1 VTQPVVL
8 IILDGWGLAPA
19 GPGNAVD
26 MADTPVFDALWH
38 DNAHGR
44 LVASGRAVGLPEGQ
58 MGNSEVG
65 HLAIGAGRVV
75 AQDLVRISEAAD
87 DDFQQVPALVAAC
100 ERARAGSG
108 TLHLVG
114 LVSDGGVHSH
124 VDHLRGLVRLA
135 TAQGVPHVAVHAL
148 TDGRDVS
155 PQQARTLLPQLA
167 VEWADGPARIVDVC
181 GRIYALDRDQRWERV
196 ERAWRLFVEGVGAQA
211 PDVATAIEAAHAAGV
226 TDEFVEPVVIGDG
239 SGRIAAGDEVVFFN
253 FRPDRAREL
262 CQALADPAFDDFDR
276 GAHGV
281 AGLTAMTAYWDGQPG
296 AIAFPEDRPGHVLAD
311 ALEEAGV
318 AQLHV
323 AETEKYPHV
332 TYFFNGGREGEHTG
346 EARVLIPSPRD
357 VVTYDERPE
366 MSAAGVAAAAI
377 EGIRSGDYGFVII
390 NFANPD
396 MVGHTGSIPAVV
408 RAVEE
413 VDRRLGDV
421 ITAVRDVEGIALIT
435 ADHGNAE
442 QMLEA
447 TGEPHTA
454 HTTNP
459 VPLILIGSERSL
471 QEHGRL
477 ADLAPTIL
485 TLLDVPIPPEMS
497 GDVLVS

>member
-1 VTQPVVL
+1 MTPPVVL
-8 IILDGWGLAPA
+8 LILDGWGLAPA
-19 GPGNAVD
+19 GPGNAVEL
-26 MADTPVFDALWH
+26 ADTPVFDALWT
-38 DNAHGR
+38 DNPHGE
-44 LVASGRAVGLPEGQ
+44 LIASGRDVGLPVGQ

-75 AQDLVRISEAAD
+75 AQDLVRIGDAAD
-87 DDFQQVPALVAAC
+87 HRFADTPELVAAC
-100 ERARAGSG
+100 ERARSGSG
-108 TLHLVG
+108 TLHIVG

-124 VDHLRGLVRLA
+124 VDHLRGLVHLA
-135 TAQGVPHVAVHAL
+135 SAQGVPHVAVHAF

-155 PQQARTLLPQLA
+155 PEQARALLPALA
-167 VEWADGPARIVDVC
+167 DEWEGGPARIVDLC
-181 GRIYALDRDQRWERV
+181 GRIHAMDRDSRWERV
-196 ERAWRLFVEGVGAQA
+196 ERAWRLLVEGSGARA
-211 PDVATAIEAAHAAGV
+211 DDVRSAIEASHAAGI

-239 SGRIAAGDEVVFFN
+239 SGRIAAGDEVIFLN

-262 CQALADPAFDDFDR
+262 CQALADPTFDHFDR

-281 AGLTAMTAYWDGQPG
+281 VSLTAMTAYWDGQPG
-296 AIAFPEDRPGHVLAD
+296 AIAFPEDRPGNVLAD
-311 ALEEAGV
+311 ALERAAI

-332 TYFFNGGREGEHTG
+332 TYFFNGGREAEHTG

-357 VVTYDERPE
+357 VETYDQKPE
-366 MSAAGVAAAAI
+366 MSAAGVAEAAI
-377 EGIRSGDYGFVII
+377 DGIRSGNYGFVIV

-396 MVGHTGSIPAVV
+396 MVGHTGDIPAVV

-421 ITAVRDVEGIALIT
+421 ITAVRDVDGVALIT

-442 QMLEA
+442 QMIDA
-447 TGEPHTA
+447 DGEPHTA

-459 VPLILIGSERSL
+459 VPLILVGTERAL
-471 QEHGRL
+471 RPYGRL
-477 ADLAPTIL
+477 ADVAPTVL
-485 TLLDVPIPPEMS
+485 ELLDVTAPAEMS
-497 GDVLVS
+497 GASLLA

>member
-1 VTQPVVL
+1 MTQPVVL
-8 IILDGWGLAPA
+8 LILDGWGLAPP

-26 MADTPVFDALWH
+26 LADTPVFDALWAT
-38 DNAHGR
+38 NSHGK
-44 LVASGRAVGLPEGQ
+44 LIASGRDVGLPAGQ

-75 AQDLVRISEAAD
+75 AQDLVRISDAAD
-87 DDFQQVPALVAAC
+87 ADFAATTALIDAC
-100 ERARAGSG
+100 ERARNGSG
-108 TLHLVG
+108 TLHIVG

-155 PQQARTLLPQLA
+155 PEQARLLLPQLA
-167 VEWADGPARIVDVC
+167 AEWEGGPARIVDVC
-181 GRIYALDRDQRWERV
+181 GRIYAMDRDSRWERV
-196 ERAWRLFVEGVGAQA
+196 ERAWRLFVEGTGAQA
-211 PDVATAIEAAHAAGV
+211 SDVETAILASYAAGV
-226 TDEFVEPVVIGDG
+226 SDEFVEPVVIGDG
-239 SGRIAAGDEVVFFN
+239 SGRIAAGDEVVFLN
-253 FRPDRAREL
+253 FRPDRAREI
-262 CQALADPAFDDFDR
+262 CQALADPTFAHFDR
-276 GAHGV
+276 GAHG
-281 AGLTAMTAYWDGQPG
+281 AAHLTAMTAYWDGQPG
-296 AIAFPEDRPGHVLAD
+296 GIAFPEDRPLNVLAD
-311 ALEEAGV
+311 ALERAGI

-332 TYFFNGGREGEHTG
+332 TYFLNGGREAEHTG
-346 EARVLIPSPRD
+346 EARALIPSPRD
-357 VVTYDERPE
+357 VETYDQRPE
-366 MSAAGVAAAAI
+366 MSAAGVAEAAI
-377 EGIRSGDYGFVII
+377 EGIRSGTFGFVIV

-396 MVGHTGSIPAVV
+396 MVGHTGDIPAVV

-421 ITAVRDVEGIALIT
+421 ITAIRDVDGVALIT

-447 TGEPHTA
+447 NGEPHTA
-454 HTTNP
+454 HTLNP
-459 VPLILIGSERSL
+459 VPLILVGSERPL
-471 QEHGRL
+471 RTHGRL

-485 TLLDVPIPPEMS
+485 NLLEVAVPSEMS
-497 GDVLVS
+497 GDALVG